1 MRIKEACMS
10 WIEMA
15 DQYFLPVF
23 KRLPVEVDRGEGVY
37 LIDRSGKRYLDF
49 LSGIGVNALGYSHP
63 AVLQAMEKQMHR
75 NLHLSN
81 YFVQD
86 VQIELAE
93 RLIRYSGM
101 ARLFFTNSGTEAVE
115 GALKIVKK
123 WANQHGKSE
132 IICFEGAFHGRT
144 IGALSVTAQEKYQ
157 KSFQPLLPGIQHIPY
172 NNVEKLRES
181 VTEKTAAVVL
191 EFVQGEGGVV
201 PATPEFVAE
210 LASLREK
217 FHFLIIADEIQAGI
231 GRTGYFFSYEHYG
244 IRPDIVTSAKALGGG
259 MPLGAFLVSE
269 PLVNVLVRGEHGT
282 TFGGN
287 PVSCA
292 AGIAVVDE
300 LMENGLLDHV
310 KEVGEYFSA
319 QLRELQKKYPEKIKE
334 VRGRGLMQAMVI
346 NEEGYPYVLKGIE
359 NGLVFNA
366 TATNV
371 LRFLPPLIVTKAEID
386 TAVEVLSTVL
396 K

>member
-1 MRIKEACMS
+1 MS

-172 NNVEKLRES
+172 NNVEKLRET

-259 MPLGAFLVSE
+259 MPLGAFLVTE

-310 KEVGEYFSA
+310 KEIGEYFSA

>member
-1 MRIKEACMS
+1 MS

-172 NNVEKLRES
+172 NNVEKLRET

-359 NGLVFNA
+359 NGLIFNA

>member
-1 MRIKEACMS
+1 MS

-15 DQYFLPVF
+15 EQYFLPVF

-172 NNVEKLRES
+172 NNVEKLRET

-359 NGLVFNA
+359 NGLIFNA

>member
-1 MRIKEACMS
+1 MS

-172 NNVEKLRES
+172 NNVEKLRET

-300 LMENGLLDHV
+300 LMENGLLGHV

-359 NGLVFNA
+359 NGLIFNA

>member
-1 MRIKEACMS
+1 MS

-172 NNVEKLRES
+172 NNVEKLRET

-300 LMENGLLDHV
+300 LMKNGLLNHV

-359 NGLVFNA
+359 NGLIFNA

>member
-1 MRIKEACMS
+1 MS

-172 NNVEKLRES
+172 NNVEKLRET

-359 NGLVFNA
+359 NGLIFNA

-386 TAVEVLSTVL
+386 MAVEVLSTVL

>member
-1 MRIKEACMS
+1 MS
-10 WIEMA
+10 WIDMA
-15 DQYFLPVF
+15 EQYFLLVF

-172 NNVEKLRES
+172 NNVEKLRET

-231 GRTGYFFSYEHYG
+231 GRTGYFFSYERYG

-259 MPLGAFLVSE
+259 MPLGAFLVTE

>member
-1 MRIKEACMS
+1 MS

-172 NNVEKLRES
+172 NNVEKLRET

-244 IRPDIVTSAKALGGG
+244 IRPDILTSAKALGGG

-359 NGLVFNA
+359 NGLIFNA

>member
-1 MRIKEACMS
+1 MS

-172 NNVEKLRES
+172 NNVEKLKET

-359 NGLVFNA
+359 NGLIFNA

>member
-1 MRIKEACMS
+1 
-10 WIEMA
+10 
-15 DQYFLPVF
+15 
-23 KRLPVEVDRGEGVY
+23 
-37 LIDRSGKRYLDF
+37 
-49 LSGIGVNALGYSHP
+49 
-63 AVLQAMEKQMHR
+63 
-75 NLHLSN
+75 
-81 YFVQD
+81 
-86 VQIELAE
+86 
-93 RLIRYSGM
+93 
-101 ARLFFTNSGTEAVE
+101 

-172 NNVEKLRES
+172 NNVEKLRET

-259 MPLGAFLVSE
+259 MPLGAFLVTE

-310 KEVGEYFSA
+310 KEIGEYFSA

-359 NGLVFNA
+359 NGLIFNA

>member
-1 MRIKEACMS
+1 MN
-10 WIEMA
+10 WIEA
-15 DQYFLPVF
+15 AESVFLPVF

-49 LSGIGVNALGYSHP
+49 LSGIGVNALGYAHP
-63 AVLQAMEKQMHR
+63 AVLKAIERQVQR

-93 RLIRYSGM
+93 RLIRYSRM
-101 ARLFFTNSGTEAVE
+101 ARLFFTNSGTEAIE

-123 WANQHGKSE
+123 WGNQHGKSE
-132 IICFEGAFHGRT
+132 IVCFEGAFHGRT

-157 KSFQPLLPGIQHIPY
+157 KSFQPLLPGVKHVPY
-172 NNVEKLRES
+172 NQPEALRQVIS
-181 VTEKTAAVVL
+181 EKTAAVVL

-201 PATPEFVAE
+201 PATPEFVE
-210 LASLREK
+210 TLAQLREQYG
-217 FHFLIIADEIQAGI
+217 FLIIADEIQAGV

-244 IRPDIVTSAKALGGG
+244 IQPDIVTSAKALGGG
-259 MPLGAFLVSE
+259 LPLGAFLVAA
-269 PLVNVLVRGEHGT
+269 PLVDVLVRGEHGT

-300 LMENGLLDHV
+300 LMENGLLAHV
-310 KEVGEYFSA
+310 QSVGRYF
-319 QLRELQKKYPEKIKE
+319 QEKLQALQQQFPDKIRE

-346 NEEGYPYVLKGIE
+346 HEEGYPYVLKGIE
-359 NGLVFNA
+359 HGLIFNA

-371 LRFLPPLIVTKAEID
+371 LRFLPPLIVTEQEID
-386 TAVEVLSTVL
+386 EAVEIIARLFE
-396 K
+396 

>member
-1 MRIKEACMS
+1 MN
-10 WIEMA
+10 WIEEA
-15 DQYFLPVF
+15 EGYFLPVF
-23 KRLPVEVDRGEGVY
+23 KRLPVEVERGEGVY
-37 LIDRSGKRYLDF
+37 LIDRQGKRYLDF
-49 LSGIGVNALGYSHP
+49 LSGIGVNALGYAHP
-63 AVLQAMEKQMHR
+63 AILNAIEKQLHR

-86 VQIELAE
+86 VQIELAR
-93 RLIRYSGM
+93 RLIHYSGM
-101 ARLFFTNSGTEAVE
+101 ARLFFTNSGTEAIE

-132 IICFEGAFHGRT
+132 IVCFEGAFHGRT

-157 KSFQPLLPGIQHIPY
+157 KSFQPLLPGIKHIPF
-172 NNVEKLRES
+172 NDVNKLKETIS
-181 VTEKTAAVVL
+181 ENTAAVVL

-201 PATPEFVAE
+201 PAHEDFVQE
-210 LASLREK
+210 LVNLREQYQ
-217 FHFLIIADEIQAGI
+217 FLIIADEIQAGI

-244 IRPDIVTSAKALGGG
+244 IRPDIITSAKALGGG
-259 MPLGAFLVSE
+259 MPLGAFLVDE
-269 PLVNVLVRGEHGT
+269 PLVDVLVRGEHGT

-300 LMENGLLDHV
+300 LMKNGLLAHV
-310 KEVGEYFSA
+310 KEMGDYFSA
-319 QLRELQKKYPEKIKE
+319 QLRELQQKYPEKIKE

-346 NEEGYPYVLKGIE
+346 QEEGYPYVLKGIE
-359 NGLVFNA
+359 KGLIFNA

-371 LRFLPPLIVTKAEID
+371 LRFLPPLIVNREEID
-386 TAVEVLSTVL
+386 IAVAVLDDLL

>member
-1 MRIKEACMS
+1 MS

-15 DQYFLPVF
+15 DRYFLPVF

-259 MPLGAFLVSE
+259 MPLGAFLVTE

-359 NGLVFNA
+359 NGLIFNA